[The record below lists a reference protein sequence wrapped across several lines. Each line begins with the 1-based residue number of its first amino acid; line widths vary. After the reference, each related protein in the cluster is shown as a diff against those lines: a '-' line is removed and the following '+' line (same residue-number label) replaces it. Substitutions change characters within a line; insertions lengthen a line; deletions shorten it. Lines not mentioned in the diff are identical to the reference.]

1 MKGEIF
7 ERTKHIVLNIMEYTV
22 KIAWEVIIVD
32 ELAIEIA
39 WEALNLFGLYITL
52 RIVKQVLL
60 IAEYMPLEVKT
71 SLIKLVEERVGQ
83 EMKRKGN
90 LFEIGES
97 QLWQILRLYHILQ
110 AEINVLKSL
119 IMDSNN
125 DVLLYD
131 NFIIEP
137 DHKSGYLAVP
147 HKIEAQTSSYCC

>member
-7 ERTKHIVLNIMEYTV
+7 EKAKHIVLNIVEYTI
-22 KIAWEVIIVD
+22 KIAWEVIIID

-52 RIVKQVLL
+52 RLLKQILL
-60 IAEYMPLEVKT
+60 IADYMPLEVKT
-71 SLIKLVEERVGQ
+71 SLIELIEQRIGQ
-83 EMKRKGN
+83 EMKRIGN

-97 QLWQILRLYHILQ
+97 QLWQILRLYRILQ

-119 IMDSNN
+119 IVDSKN

-131 NFIIEP
+131 NLIIEP
-137 DHKSGYLAVP
+137 DRTSVHLRAP
-147 HKIEAQTSSYCC
+147 HVTEAMTSSYCC